1 MAFSIGTE
9 VGKTSSTEDKED
21 EEDEE
26 DEEYSE
32 AFSPALL
39 PILARPL
46 WLVRNGAV
54 KQQGP
59 PRDEGLQPINRL
71 PMLS

>member
-1 MAFSIGTE
+1 MAFSVGTE
-9 VGKTSSTEDKED
+9 IGRHHPQKTKD

-39 PILARPL
+39 PILTRPL

-54 KQQGP
+54 NS
-59 PRDEGLQPINRL
+59 RALQEMRVFNPSTSCRCE
-71 PMLS
+71 S